1 MKQQVKKFGQFLNEN
16 EFRGGHGGSVGV
28 ELGFG
33 QTLQEYA
40 DYFAHLASIAP
51 DAILMDIKVE
61 DSRMNPNAMAVMTL
75 TGDARELRG
84 LEEFSADS
92 LGDSDLDSELRYRG
106 KGDNWEDGDYGRGY

>member
-16 EFRGGHGGSVGV
+16 EFRGGREGKVGV

-33 QTLQEYA
+33 QTLQDYA

-51 DAILMDIKVE
+51 GAILMDIEVE

-75 TGDARELRG
+75 TGEASELRG
-84 LEEFSADS
+84 LEEFSMDS
-92 LGDSDLDSELRYRG
+92 LGDRELDSELRYRG
-106 KGDNWEDGDYGRGY
+106 NEEDWEEDYGRGY